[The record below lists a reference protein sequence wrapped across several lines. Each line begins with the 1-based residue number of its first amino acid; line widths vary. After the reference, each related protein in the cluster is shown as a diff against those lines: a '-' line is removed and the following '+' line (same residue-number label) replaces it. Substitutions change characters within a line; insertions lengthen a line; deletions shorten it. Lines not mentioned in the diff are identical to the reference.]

1 MQIYSTSRL
10 ILFFISILALAETS
24 CISNKKIIYLQ
35 NKEHS
40 QIPDD
45 SLIQTAYAEYKLK
58 IGDILSIEVR
68 SSDPNITQ
76 IFQSSGNS
84 GGQLSNSASDINY
97 LSGFR
102 LNVNGDIELPLVGFL
117 NVEELTLEES
127 KMKIETEIRRYI
139 TDAYLV
145 VRLGGIRYTALGEFN
160 NPGRFSILQSEV
172 TIFEAIATAGD
183 LTVLAN
189 RENARLIRQYPDG
202 LRTHTIDLTDKN
214 IMTSPYYFVQPNDQF
229 YLEPLKQRQYGSDV
243 GITGFQT
250 VLGVLSAISSVILMG
265 ITIDKL

>member
-1 MQIYSTSRL
+1 
-10 ILFFISILALAETS
+10 
-24 CISNKKIIYLQ
+24 
-35 NKEHS
+35 
-40 QIPDD
+40 
-45 SLIQTAYAEYKLK
+45 
-58 IGDILSIEVR
+58 
-68 SSDPNITQ
+68 
-76 IFQSSGNS
+76 
-84 GGQLSNSASDINY
+84 
-97 LSGFR
+97 
-102 LNVNGDIELPLVGFL
+102 
-117 NVEELTLEES
+117 
-127 KMKIETEIRRYI
+127 MKIETEIRRYI

-214 IMTSPYYFVQPNDQF
+214 IMTSHFYFVQPNDQF

-250 VLGVLSAISSVILMG
+250 VLGILSAISSVILMG